1 MTGSAGDPT
10 NRDDTKSLATALIFV
25 KYLDQKMKINIP
37 GLLLGIVMIFRGN
50 WAVLRRFSGGSHDY
64 HTANMIY
71 YMKLVI
77 PVFITRLYKLI
88 KIGNEKSEFKKKP
101 GQLQMHDYST
111 MKSI

>member
-1 MTGSAGDPT
+1 
-10 NRDDTKSLATALIFV
+10 
-25 KYLDQKMKINIP
+25 MKINIP

-77 PVFITRLYKLI
+77 PVFITI
-88 KIGNEKSEFKKKP
+88 
-101 GQLQMHDYST
+101 
-111 MKSI
+111 